1 MYPYREADVN
11 PSCGKGFKTDCR
23 FSPQIWLCDHQFK
36 PIIPSNRE
44 YSMRVPR
51 EFAEMTH
58 FHAVRENIFAVFQMR
73 RSALCAHG
81 RPGHGVQQE
90 SLHSER
96 TNMLCLI
103 PLLLL
108 LPPPSI
114 MSGFRQCPSP
124 CLCYES
130 SDLVDCRSQGLDQV
144 PAGVSHGTWLLDLSG
159 NRVREVRSDSF
170 VGLWSLKFLLM
181 SNNSIH
187 AVHPQFLERL
197 DLSFN
202 RLRWLPQDFT
212 LHLTSLQEL
221 RLDHNLMQHVDSSSL
236 RNCDNLRKLDLSY
249 NRIRTIDTKAFH
261 SLSRLRLL
269 HLEGNKLNVLKDG
282 LLSRQQTLEVLLLGH
297 NNISA
302 IEAEALAPLRGLT
315 LLGLRGNQLQHIK
328 FKTFLKLK
336 TINTHLQMS
345 LNPWTCDCDLQRVFG
360 KIQHVRHLHVED
372 YKAILCHAP
381 PQQAGSPL
389 VSMDSQL
396 CMAETASVLVIT
408 ITVMLAVIGALVK
421 AERNRKSKQAAS
433 DAESSD
439 K

>member
-1 MYPYREADVN
+1 
-11 PSCGKGFKTDCR
+11 
-23 FSPQIWLCDHQFK
+23 
-36 PIIPSNRE
+36 
-44 YSMRVPR
+44 MRVPR

-58 FHAVRENIFAVFQMR
+58 FYAVGKTYSACFRCV
-73 RSALCAHG
+73 ALCTH
-81 RPGHGVQQE
+81 RRVGHGFQQE
-90 SLHSER
+90 SLHFER
-96 TNMLCLI
+96 TKMLCLI

-108 LPPPSI
+108 LPLPSI

-144 PAGVSHGTWLLDLSG
+144 PPGVSSGTWLLDLSG

-187 AVHPQFLERL
+187 AVHPQV
-197 DLSFN
+197 
-202 RLRWLPQDFT
+202 
-212 LHLTSLQEL
+212 L

-249 NRIRTIDTKAFH
+249 NRIRTIDTRAFH

-269 HLEGNKLNVLKDG
+269 HLEGNRLNMLKDG
-282 LLSRQQTLEVLLLGH
+282 LLSRQQSLEVLLLGH

-328 FKTFLKLK
+328 FKTFLKLQ
-336 TINTHLQMS
+336 TISTHLQMS

-360 KIQHVRHLHVED
+360 KIQYVRHLHVED

-389 VSMDSQL
+389 ASMDSQL

-421 AERNRKSKQAAS
+421 AERNRKNKQAAS

>member
-1 MYPYREADVN
+1 
-11 PSCGKGFKTDCR
+11 
-23 FSPQIWLCDHQFK
+23 
-36 PIIPSNRE
+36 
-44 YSMRVPR
+44 
-51 EFAEMTH
+51 
-58 FHAVRENIFAVFQMR
+58 
-73 RSALCAHG
+73 
-81 RPGHGVQQE
+81 
-90 SLHSER
+90 
-96 TNMLCLI
+96 MLCLI

-108 LPPPSI
+108 LLLPPLPSI
-114 MSGFRQCPSP
+114 MSDFRQCPSP

-130 SDLVDCRSQGLDQV
+130 SDLVDCRSQGLEQV
-144 PAGVSHGTWLLDLSG
+144 PPGVSRGTWLLDLSG

-187 AVHPQFLERL
+187 AVHPQSLSSLQFLEKL

-249 NRIRTIDTKAFH
+249 NRIRTIDARAFH

-269 HLEGNKLNVLKDG
+269 HLEGNRLNILKDG
-282 LLSRQQTLEVLLLGH
+282 LLSRQQSLEVLLLGH

-315 LLGLRGNQLQHIK
+315 LLGLRGNRLQHIK
-328 FKTFLKLK
+328 FKTFLKLQ
-336 TINTHLQMS
+336 TVSTHLQMS

-360 KIQHVRHLHVED
+360 KIQYVRHLHVED

-389 VSMDSQL
+389 ASMDSQL

-421 AERNRKSKQAAS
+421 AERNRKNKQAAS
-433 DAESSD
+433 DAESADNPTQPLTS
-439 K
+439 